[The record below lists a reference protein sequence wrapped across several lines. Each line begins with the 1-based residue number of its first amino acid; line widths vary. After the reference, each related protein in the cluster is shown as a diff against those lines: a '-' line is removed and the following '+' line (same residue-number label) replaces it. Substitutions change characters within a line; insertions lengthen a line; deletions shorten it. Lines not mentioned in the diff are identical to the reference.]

1 MIGHMNSEP
10 QLSQIWFQ
18 EKDSRFSLI
27 DMYYQ
32 KLYSIIITIIIT
44 FLISSIKIVE
54 MCFLSC

>member
-32 KLYSIIITIIIT
+32 KLYSIIIT